1 MAFDYTTQE
10 RKEKVDS
17 LNLSDLPFLESPSDS
32 EAPAKFLALTPMN
45 VVFDKFGHYKEK
57 NELGFY
63 LAHEKFHL
71 EQARHCPAF
80 SGMIWSVV
88 TATIDESDQKTR
100 GQALVKSRQAM
111 ESVAYLLEGQNLIF
125 LLGDTKW
132 QPGVYERVVQAAL
145 LKDSSHYKGLQ
156 LFFRNADITST
167 NFDEHLRQL
176 KQEAKNAGLSFRE
189 YIIGFI
195 FGLLEVAPF
204 LEDKDFDPDAI
215 FEGTGWL
222 ECAKQ
227 SCRQIDSLFQEPI
240 TKEIADNVK
249 NLLEHARTRWCSA
262 YENNIE
268 SRVTYPYILSLMRQM
283 HPFANYQMQFPTFF
297 IKDRTVRE
305 GNIPGQPL
313 GTDLPECHAIAWLYH
328 AAAVKIL
335 QARIGAP
342 LRCPVFEIM
351 NGHRA
356 NCCEQEPSKGL
367 CCTEAPE
374 YVFLEE
380 RLKYCK
386 FFWGM
391 VVSLYR
397 LLEAGGAR
405 FYKGPFDVSSP
416 HWI

>member
-1 MAFDYTTQE
+1 MTELSKF
-10 RKEKVDS
+10 
-17 LNLSDLPFLESPSDS
+17 SDLPFLESPSDS
-32 EAPAKFLALTPMN
+32 EAPAKYLALTPMN
-45 VVFDKFGHYKEK
+45 IVFDKFEHYEEK

-71 EQARHCPAF
+71 EQARHFPAL

-88 TATIDESDQKTR
+88 TATLDENDQKIR
-100 GQALVKSRQAM
+100 AQALKKGQQAI
-111 ESVAYLLEGQNLIF
+111 ESVAHLLEGQGLLF

-132 QPGVYERVVQAAL
+132 QPEVYTKIIQAAL
-145 LKDSSHYKGLQ
+145 SEGSSHYKGLQ
-156 LFFRNADITST
+156 LFFRNADITPA
-167 NFDEHLRQL
+167 NFDECLRQL

-204 LEDKDFDPDAI
+204 LKDRSFDPNII

-227 SCRQIDSLFQEPI
+227 SCKQIDNIFQEVI
-240 TKEIADNVK
+240 TKEIADDVK

-262 YENNIE
+262 YENNVE
-268 SRVTYPYILSLMRQM
+268 RKVVYPYILSLMRQM
-283 HPFANYQMQFPTFF
+283 HPYADYQMQFPTFF
-297 IKDRTVRE
+297 IGDRTVRE
-305 GNIPGQPL
+305 GNIPGRPL

-356 NCCEQEPSKGL
+356 NCCEQEPSEGL
-367 CCTEAPE
+367 CCTGTPE

-380 RLKYCK
+380 RLKHCK

-391 VVSLYR
+391 VVSIYR
-397 LLEAGGAR
+397 LLEAGGLR
-405 FYKGPFDVSSP
+405 FYKGSFDVSSP
-416 HWI
+416 HWV